1 MPKVSIC
8 VLTYGDY
15 PHLARRV
22 IESIR
27 ANCPRS
33 EYELI
38 VGANAIGNDTAQYLQ
53 FLEADN
59 AIDHLVVSRQ
69 NLNKCPMMRKMFREV
84 RTELIWWFDDDS
96 YILDPTAFARWLG
109 AVGTSPKETVM
120 WGRMAWCNYTLGFAP
135 DLPDAV
141 AFVRSAPWYR
151 GLPPPSWKPGGK
163 GQFDFQGRGTG
174 DGRWIFIV
182 GGCWLIR
189 TSAVLSLDWP
199 DKRLSKMGDD
209 AFLGEAIRQQGWDI
223 MNIDNPGI
231 AINAESRRGEI
242 GASYDC
248 SSNPVLLAPAQET
261 QRQNTAEV

>member
-15 PHLARRV
+15 PRLSRQV

-27 ANCPRS
+27 TNCPRS

-38 VGANAIGNDTAQYLQ
+38 VGANAIGNDTAQHLER
-53 FLEADN
+53 LEADN
-59 AIDHLVVSRQ
+59 EIDHLVVSQQ
-69 NLNKCPMMRKMFREV
+69 NLNKCPMMRQMFREV
-84 RTELIWWFDDDS
+84 QTEFIWWFDDDS
-96 YILDPTAFARWLG
+96 LIQDPDAFNRWLG
-109 AVGTSPKETVM
+109 TAAKSPEQIVM
-120 WGRMAWCNYTLGFAP
+120 WGQMAWCNYAHAFAP
-135 DLPDAV
+135 GLPNAV

-174 DGRWIFIV
+174 DGRWIFLV

-189 TSAVLSLDWP
+189 TSAVLALDWP

-209 AFLGEAIRQQGWDI
+209 TLLGEAIRQQGWDI

-231 AINAESRRGEI
+231 AISTESRRGES
-242 GASYDC
+242 GASYDR
-248 SSNPVLLAPAQET
+248 SSNPVLL
-261 QRQNTAEV
+261 